1 MGGNK
6 QHHQAC
12 IQCAGVTF
20 SKDEFGF
27 LECDNCHT
35 RVEGYFTQEVEE
47 FENGGGYKTGSYKRV
62 WTQEVLDAMNQKKLR
77 QKDNRYYILQN
88 LLKIQVTSLIKDHGY
103 NEQLYQVTGELWFK
117 LLDKFSQDFEG
128 GSSSSS
134 STSTSSSSS
143 SNTSTF
149 GIINYPPPF
158 ITLSI
163 CYLACVYL
171 REPVIISDF
180 ISLAQSGKIASFTNE
195 TTWSFSWSNSNSTF
209 INFARISDDICKY
222 LNFLPSSNIPLLL
235 LRFCTE
241 LKLPKS
247 ILNLS
252 NQLYNLILIPF
263 KLFRKKSPNST
274 LTKIYEN
281 IILPS
286 NSDLLCVSIIMLIL
300 KSKFNLFDR
309 QYNFNKSSGSNY
321 NNNKNNNNYYNNN
334 NDNNNNNNNLNDN
347 NNNNNEYDINNI
359 DKNYNK
365 ENSIERLEF
374 LKKLINN
381 CENSENGDI
390 VEERIK
396 EEIEKMELENW
407 LYGVIYNLP
416 KNEFLSKQDTWSLN
430 IQDFK
435 GIPKLKPSSIRRLI
449 TDQIHSKYDSL
460 SDKYQNL
467 NNSNNNIDNN
477 IDNNININNIIKDD
491 EGTLNEKVILKVKKS
506 ITKMT
511 TPSKSKKSSTSSS
524 SSSDATILLP
534 KVRNIRNVK
543 SINKSVNGL
552 DYYFWL
558 ISILQ
563 KLIHRQH
570 KEINL
575 FLNRV
580 EQIYFH
586 QVKNLSPT
594 NEQEKEFDNNNNNNN
609 NNNGEQKFKLN
620 ERIPTNKIFR

>member
-12 IQCAGVTF
+12 IQCAGVRF

-128 GSSSSS
+128 SS
-134 STSTSSSSS
+134 STTSST
-143 SNTSTF
+143 TSTF

-274 LTKIYEN
+274 LSKIYEN
-281 IILPS
+281 ILLPS

-309 QYNFNKSSGSNY
+309 QYNFNNSSGSNY
-321 NNNKNNNNYYNNN
+321 NNN
-334 NDNNNNNNNLNDN
+334 NNNNNNNLNDNNNDNNN

-381 CENSENGDI
+381 NNFNSENGENSENSGI
-390 VEERIK
+390 SEERIK
-396 EEIEKMELENW
+396 EEVEKMELENW

-467 NNSNNNIDNN
+467 NNNNIDNNNNNGIDNNNIDNA
-477 IDNNININNIIKDD
+477 INNIIKDD
-491 EGTLNEKVILKVKKS
+491 EGTLNEKIILKVKKS
-506 ITKMT
+506 ITKVS
-511 TPSKSKKSSTSSS
+511 TPSKSKKSSSSS
-524 SSSDATILLP
+524 SVADPTILLP
-534 KVRNIRNVK
+534 KVRNIRNAK

-586 QVKNLSPT
+586 QVKNLSSPK
-594 NEQEKEFDNNNNNNN
+594 EQEKELGNNNNINDN

-620 ERIPTNKIFR
+620 ERIPINKIFR